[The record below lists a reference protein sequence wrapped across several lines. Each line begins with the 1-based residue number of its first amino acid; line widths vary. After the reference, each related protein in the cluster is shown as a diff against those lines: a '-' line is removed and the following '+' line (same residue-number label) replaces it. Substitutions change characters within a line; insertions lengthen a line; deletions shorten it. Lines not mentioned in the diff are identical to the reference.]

1 MFRAARL
8 LPLVLLWLLHGEVFA
23 GPLLDVSL
31 KGLEG
36 ELKENALAWLG
47 APPETA
53 QERLIYVV
61 SIERNLERSLQAL
74 GYYDPDI
81 EVDIRRTEPVWQAR
95 VTVNPGDPV
104 RIRHVSVQF
113 QGGVREDEA
122 FDQLL
127 SDVPFTQGDVLHH
140 GQFETFRRRVLALG
154 LRRGYFDGVLT
165 LSRVEVEPV
174 DGTADIFLHYDSGE
188 RYLFGKL
195 DYDHEQIMGTLLE
208 PLRTFSA
215 GDYYDQAK
223 LQQFQSSLQRT
234 GYFSSVLVRPETEM
248 AENTIVPISL
258 ELFPA
263 ERHRFNVGVG
273 FSTDTEER
281 VSVTWRTP
289 RVNRY
294 GHRQETR
301 LQYSRVNPSG
311 RFTYT
316 IPLKHPLDDVLQL
329 SARLEDNEFGDLN
342 SLQQELGVRRE
353 TSRGGWLRGLSL
365 RGLNESWRVL
375 GEDRE
380 NSYLL
385 PGVSLSRKDRRG
397 SAVNPSGGFGQ
408 VYQLEAGGE
417 NLGSD
422 IDLVRATAN
431 FRVISTPWT
440 PHRFVGKLDLG
451 AVFLSDGDEDELA
464 PSLAYFAGGSQSIRG
479 YGYQSIGNEITVTD
493 EKRNERNLVVGGT
506 RLLVA
511 SLEYQYAFSDTWRGA
526 LFVDGGDAF
535 DEGNFDMN
543 VGAGFGIH
551 YVTAVGA
558 IRLDIANPVTDDDP
572 KWRFHLAVGAEF

>member
-53 QERLIYVV
+53 QERLIYIV

-74 GYYDPDI
+74 GYYAPDI
-81 EVDIRRTEPVWQAR
+81 EVDILRTEPVWQAR

-122 FDQLL
+122 FDKLL

-174 DGTADIFLHYDSGE
+174 AGTADIFLHYESGE
-188 RYLFGKL
+188 RYHFGKL

-258 ELFPA
+258 ELYPA
-263 ERHRFNVGVG
+263 ERHRFSVGVG

-329 SARLEDNEFGDLN
+329 SARLEDNEFGDLD

-365 RGLNESWRVL
+365 RGLNESWRAL

-380 NSYLL
+380 SSYLL

-431 FRVISTPWT
+431 FRVITTPWT
-440 PHRFVGKLDLG
+440 LHRFVGKLDLG
-451 AVFLSDGDEDELA
+451 AVFLADGDEDELA